1 MSQDNNSSNNKRIAK
16 NTALLYFRMLFLMF
30 VGLFTSRVNLQSLGV
45 DNFGI
50 YNVVGGVVAMFSI
63 LTGALSVAISRDITF
78 ELGKGNKERLN
89 KVFSSAVTIQI
100 FMSIIIVIIAEIAG
114 VWFLNNKMVIP
125 EDRLYAANWVL
136 QFSIVSFVLT
146 LISVPYNACIIA
158 HEKMSAFAYITIY
171 EAIMKLV
178 VAYTVFITPFD
189 KLITYAALLL
199 FIAFTMRLIYGVYC
213 ARHFEEC
220 HYHFIF
226 DKKMLKQMGGFAGWT
241 MIGNLAYV
249 GYSQGLNILLNVF
262 FGPSVNAARGVAM
275 QVNEKVSSF
284 CTNFQ
289 MALNPQITKSYA
301 ANDLKRMHSLI
312 FASSKY
318 SFFLL
323 LLLSLPIMIET
334 KPILYYWLGNYPDHT
349 IWFVRLIFMV
359 LLVDATAN
367 PLTIAAQA
375 NGNIKKY
382 QIIVGTIL
390 LLIVPIAYFAL
401 KLGYQP
407 EIVFG
412 VHLIIVLI
420 AQCARLIM
428 IKGMISLAVKEYIK
442 KVVLRIVAVVCSS
455 VILPL
460 SLHIYLSDGFL
471 YMISICF
478 ISCISVLISVYT
490 LGLSGVERQKIHGK
504 INNYI
509 HRKNEN

>member
-1 MSQDNNSSNNKRIAK
+1 
-16 NTALLYFRMLFLMF
+16 
-30 VGLFTSRVNLQSLGV
+30 
-45 DNFGI
+45 
-50 YNVVGGVVAMFSI
+50 
-63 LTGALSVAISRDITF
+63 
-78 ELGKGNKERLN
+78 
-89 KVFSSAVTIQI
+89 
-100 FMSIIIVIIAEIAG
+100 
-114 VWFLNNKMVIP
+114 
-125 EDRLYAANWVL
+125 
-136 QFSIVSFVLT
+136 
-146 LISVPYNACIIA
+146 
-158 HEKMSAFAYITIY
+158 
-171 EAIMKLV
+171 
-178 VAYTVFITPFD
+178 
-189 KLITYAALLL
+189 
-199 FIAFTMRLIYGVYC
+199 
-213 ARHFEEC
+213 
-220 HYHFIF
+220 
-226 DKKMLKQMGGFAGWT
+226 
-241 MIGNLAYV
+241 
-249 GYSQGLNILLNVF
+249 
-262 FGPSVNAARGVAM
+262 
-275 QVNEKVSSF
+275 
-284 CTNFQ
+284 
-289 MALNPQITKSYA
+289 
-301 ANDLKRMHSLI
+301 
-312 FASSKY
+312 
-318 SFFLL
+318 
-323 LLLSLPIMIET
+323 
-334 KPILYYWLGNYPDHT
+334 
-349 IWFVRLIFMV
+349 MV